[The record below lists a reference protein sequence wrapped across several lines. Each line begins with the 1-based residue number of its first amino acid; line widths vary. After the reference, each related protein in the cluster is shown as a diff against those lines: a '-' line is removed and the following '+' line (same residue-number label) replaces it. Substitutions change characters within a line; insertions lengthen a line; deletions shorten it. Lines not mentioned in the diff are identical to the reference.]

1 MTARKGIGS
10 RKLRSDCKMN
20 LLSPARRD
28 AIFALSET
36 TSTEELAKLI
46 HKKDGVKI
54 SATAVGNWLRAE
66 TIVRRAQSNL
76 EVARRVVEAYKAS
89 GDAGTVEEAIENLAK
104 ERALDVLAENSD
116 PEAVAA
122 LVRLVNE
129 GRKIKLSERRV
140 AVIERRAG
148 MGEEP
153 KEKRSE
159 KDVREEVDRILGM

>member
-1 MTARKGIGS
+1 MTARKGIRA

-20 LLSPARRD
+20 LLTPARRD

-36 TSTEELAKLI
+36 TSAEELAKIILR
-46 HKKDGVKI
+46 KDGVKL
-54 SATAVGNWLRAE
+54 SATAVGNWIRSE

-104 ERALDVLAENSD
+104 ERALDVLAENAD
-116 PEAVAA
+116 PEAVAT

-140 AVIERRAG
+140 AVIEKRSG
-148 MGEEP
+148 MGDKP
-153 KEKRSE
+153 KEKRDPA
-159 KDVREEVDRILGM
+159 KVREEVNRVLGM

>member
-1 MTARKGIGS
+1 MTARKGIGA

-20 LLSPARRD
+20 LLTPARRD
-28 AIFALSET
+28 AIFALAET
-36 TSTEELAKLI
+36 TSTEALARLI
-46 HKKDGVKI
+46 LKKDGLKI

-66 TIVRRAQSNL
+66 TIVRRAQTNL
-76 EVARRVVEAYKAS
+76 DVARRVIEAYKAG

-104 ERALDVLAENSD
+104 ERALDVLAENAD
-116 PEAVAA
+116 HEVVAA

-153 KEKRSE
+153 KEKRDPA
-159 KDVREEVDRILGM
+159 KIREEINRMLGM